1 MLDGM
6 VLAMGNTIADLC
18 ALLRSVEDPD
28 RFNRPRGYDRRV
40 AFERFE
46 VLTRR
51 MNREFGS
58 VTTARAPDG
67 EFQGLVSLT
76 DPAIDLVV
84 SKFGKFVSADRDIP
98 QPIQDVLIWEL
109 NFGVTWPLIGLD
121 RPAPGAEAHRPLDAR
136 TPDGLRAQILALPTS
151 PPDLANLRAWVCQEL
166 NLPFECGPF
175 TSATYPEHQLLVEA
189 ERLKAILTADREGP
203 EARRWLVIDDQILTS
218 VNSLGA
224 LSAIRHEFGDDLRIA
239 QALLRERSATLPKIR
254 PFACAFL

>member
-1 MLDGM
+1 MRD
-6 VLAMGNTIADLC
+6 TIANLC
-18 ALLRSVEDPD
+18 ALLHSVEDPD

-46 VLTRR
+46 VLTRW
-51 MNREFGS
+51 MDCEFGP

-76 DPAIDLVV
+76 DPAVDLVV
-84 SKFGKFVSADRDIP
+84 SKFGKFVSAAGDIP

-109 NFGVTWPLIGLD
+109 GFGVTWPLTGLD
-121 RPAPGAEAHRPLDAR
+121 MPASGAEAHRPLDAR

-151 PPDLANLRAWVCQEL
+151 PPELASLRAWLRQEL
-166 NLPFECGPF
+166 NLPFEGGLF
-175 TSATYPEHQLLVEA
+175 ASATYPEHQLLVEA

-224 LSAIRHEFGDDLRIA
+224 LSAIRHEFGDDLKIA
-239 QALLRERSATLPKIR
+239 RDLLCERSATLPKIR
-254 PFACAFL
+254 PFACALL